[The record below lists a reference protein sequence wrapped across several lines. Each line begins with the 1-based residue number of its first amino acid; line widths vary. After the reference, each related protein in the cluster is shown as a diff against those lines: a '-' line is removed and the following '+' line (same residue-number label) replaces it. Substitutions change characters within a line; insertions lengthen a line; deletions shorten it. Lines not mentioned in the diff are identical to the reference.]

1 MTLSHGITLT
11 FSYFIRKICA
21 VLVFDLSTQN
31 SLYVSM
37 YCDSDEILSNEDVL
51 PWRCSIMYLCQ
62 GGVVYVVKCLKEN
75 QSPVAIMEFALARIS
90 TAFKLLYH

>member
-1 MTLSHGITLT
+1 MVLHLLI
-11 FSYFIRKICA
+11 FYMKNCA
-21 VLVFDLSTQN
+21 ILVFDLSMQN
-31 SLYVSM
+31 SLYVSI

-75 QSPVAIMEFALARIS
+75 QSPVAVMEFALTRMS
-90 TAFKLLYH
+90 TTFKLLYH